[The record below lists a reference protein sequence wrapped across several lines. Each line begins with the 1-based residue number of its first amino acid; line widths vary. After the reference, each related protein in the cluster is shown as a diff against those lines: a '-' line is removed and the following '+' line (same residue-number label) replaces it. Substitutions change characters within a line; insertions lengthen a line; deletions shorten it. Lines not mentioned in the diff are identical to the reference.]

1 MNKLLFSISLMAA
14 MLLGTAINTHADYT
28 PVLVS
33 PSEIKAG
40 MKLYLE
46 CGPTAYNGKYM
57 VAHPETNGA
66 NAVMCDEAL
75 ADVGTAA
82 QWVFEA
88 ASGTDPIYTG
98 KPLYYLKDVT
108 TGKYYGA
115 ASSTTSINQK
125 DKRMVEGTTLAY
137 TFCILTASE
146 IKAKEDHNLDVYG
159 NDKAIFI
166 QHTNADGSWFRLSR
180 FGSYTQVFYINS
192 TGSYPDY
199 KTTTGWQAWNAYAAE
214 EPNSAKAAEG
224 IAALQAYYDEVAPYY
239 ALMTDP
245 TYDDAALTEAHLGAL
260 SQALAAAKT
269 ALDDTPSGEN
279 AYYTDLKD
287 QLQAVYEQVP
297 YVAGGKK
304 YWAISVNDLTDGS
317 KVIFERG
324 ARNAT
329 NYKDPLYMVA
339 NTGATGNNA
348 VLTNADSKNATAVW
362 QLEATGNY
370 DKIYTDKPTYYLKDV
385 TSGKYFGTTDLTGTG
400 SNKKNMVNTTAMAY
414 PFCFLSIE
422 DVKNKQGITVGAYG
436 NPDAAIIQYSIDSE
450 NWLRPVS
457 FGAYTY
463 VYMFDSYNTN
473 TSYTTNTMWP
483 AWNLYTGEQNLSIQ
497 DELTE
502 VMAEYGSKTFPN
514 TGSDPGCFDE
524 SKVQPYTD
532 ALAAVNALT
541 ATSTRQQIRTAI
553 DNLISAYEAVKN
565 LEVLPI
571 TDDYYYIESAWS
583 SLAGTNTRACDPN
596 DGSNLV
602 QRKSYSEPDKYAI
615 WQIKETA
622 TGQYTIQNLGS
633 QLYIGNQIDNN
644 VTLVSDVPTATYQM
658 FTYDAEG
665 QFKWKDSGTNFTY
678 YIKTYGDNAVGRY
691 YPQGTSGFDAWY
703 LKRVPTAVIADF
715 LGGDYTYNDGVIS
728 TDSEVDLT
736 ILKAVIDSKE
746 PVTAVDLTAATLP
759 TGTTADQL
767 SALVSGTN
775 ALVYINDGSLQG
787 TNIVSG
793 SYCQELRL
801 IDKTDFAPMEET
813 LAAGSATITRKLYP
827 GLNTVCVPLNIAADN
842 IPIEG
847 AKLYTYRGEDN
858 GTLNFTEVT
867 TVEAGTPC
875 LVELPAGTA
884 TTEYD
889 LTFNELAAI
898 ANAPATTF
906 QIMGT
911 YTNKT
916 LGEGYYKLSEDDTF
930 VKTTAAS
937 TIKAFRFYLDLI
949 GAGSNT
955 FKISLSSDDDPTAI
969 TAIQNADE
977 DIIAIY
983 SADGIKRTSLQ
994 KGLNIIR
1001 YANGN
1006 IQKILIK

>member
-1 MNKLLFSISLMAA
+1 MKKHTFYLHFAL
-14 MLLGTAINTHADYT
+14 TAICLTAISITALADD
-28 PVLVS
+28 PVLVGA
-33 PSEIKAG
+33 SEIKAG

-115 ASSTTSINQK
+115 ASSTTSINQG

-137 TFCILTASE
+137 TFCLLTADE
-146 IKAKEDHNLDVYG
+146 IKTKEGHNVNSYG
-159 NDKAIFI
+159 NTKAVFI
-166 QHTNADGSWFRLSR
+166 HHSNSDGTWFRLSR
-180 FGSYTQVFYINS
+180 FGGYTQVYYISS
-192 TGSYPDY
+192 TVYPTNADWY
-199 KTTTGWQAWNAYAAE
+199 AWNAYAVE

-245 TYDDAALTEAHLGAL
+245 TYDDAALTEAHLNAL

-339 NTGATGNNA
+339 NTEATGNNA

-422 DVKNKQGITVGAYG
+422 DVKNKQGITVNAYG

-483 AWNLYTGEQNLSIQ
+483 AWNLYTGEQNLS
-497 DELTE
+497 
-502 VMAEYGSKTFPN
+502 SCRKR
-514 TGSDPGCFDE
+514 C
-524 SKVQPYTD
+524 
-532 ALAAVNALT
+532 
-541 ATSTRQQIRTAI
+541 
-553 DNLISAYEAVKN
+553 
-565 LEVLPI
+565 
-571 TDDYYYIESAWS
+571 
-583 SLAGTNTRACDPN
+583 AC
-596 DGSNLV
+596 
-602 QRKSYSEPDKYAI
+602 SEH
-615 WQIKETA
+615 
-622 TGQYTIQNLGS
+622 S
-633 QLYIGNQIDNN
+633 
-644 VTLVSDVPTATYQM
+644 PTQ
-658 FTYDAEG
+658 
-665 QFKWKDSGTNFTY
+665 
-678 YIKTYGDNAVGRY
+678 
-691 YPQGTSGFDAWY
+691 
-703 LKRVPTAVIADF
+703 
-715 LGGDYTYNDGVIS
+715 
-728 TDSEVDLT
+728 
-736 ILKAVIDSKE
+736 
-746 PVTAVDLTAATLP
+746 AATP
-759 TGTTADQL
+759 
-767 SALVSGTN
+767 
-775 ALVYINDGSLQG
+775 
-787 TNIVSG
+787 
-793 SYCQELRL
+793 
-801 IDKTDFAPMEET
+801 
-813 LAAGSATITRKLYP
+813 
-827 GLNTVCVPLNIAADN
+827 
-842 IPIEG
+842 
-847 AKLYTYRGEDN
+847 
-858 GTLNFTEVT
+858 
-867 TVEAGTPC
+867 
-875 LVELPAGTA
+875 
-884 TTEYD
+884 
-889 LTFNELAAI
+889 
-898 ANAPATTF
+898 
-906 QIMGT
+906 
-911 YTNKT
+911 
-916 LGEGYYKLSEDDTF
+916 
-930 VKTTAAS
+930 AAS
-937 TIKAFRFYLDLI
+937 TRARC
-949 GAGSNT
+949 S
-955 FKISLSSDDDPTAI
+955 PTPMPW
-969 TAIQNADE
+969 
-977 DIIAIY
+977 
-983 SADGIKRTSLQ
+983 L
-994 KGLNIIR
+994 
-1001 YANGN
+1001 
-1006 IQKILIK
+1006 

>member
-1 MNKLLFSISLMAA
+1 MKKNRYIRNLAIAAMSLMAFNAPA
-14 MLLGTAINTHADYT
+14 MADD
-28 PVLVS
+28 PVLVGAA
-33 PSEIKAG
+33 EIKEG

-57 VAHPETNGA
+57 VAHADKSNA

-75 ADVGTAA
+75 ADVGTTA
-82 QWVFEA
+82 QWVFESA
-88 ASGTDPIYTG
+88 GGYDAIYTG

-115 ASSTTSINQK
+115 ASSTTSINQA

-146 IKAKEDHNLDVYG
+146 IKDKEGHNVNAYG

-166 QHTNADGSWFRLSR
+166 HHSNTDGTWFRLSR
-180 FGSYTQVFYINS
+180 FGGYTQVYYISS
-192 TGSYPDY
+192 TTYPTNADWY
-199 KTTTGWQAWNAYAAE
+199 AWNAYAAE

-239 ALMTDP
+239 DLMTDP

-339 NTGATGNNA
+339 NTEATGNNA

-473 TSYTTNTMWP
+473 TSFTTNTMWP

-497 DELTE
+497 DELTD

-514 TGSDPGCFDE
+514 TGSNPGCFDE

-596 DGSNLV
+596 DGSNIV
-602 QRKSYSEPDKYAI
+602 QRKSYNDPDKYAI

-703 LKRVPTAVIADF
+703 LERVPAAVIAQ
-715 LGGDYTYNDGVIS
+715 LTTDYKCIDGVVS
-728 TDSEVDLT
+728 TSSEADLNL
-736 ILKAVIDSKE
+736 LKAYISEQPV
-746 PVTAVDLTAATLP
+746 VTAVDLTSATLP

-827 GLNTVCVPLNIAADN
+827 GLNTVCVPLNIEAAN
-842 IPIEG
+842 IPIGG
-847 AKLYTYRGEDN
+847 AKLYIYKGEDN
-858 GTLNFTEVT
+858 GTLNFTEVS

-875 LVELPAGTA
+875 LVELPVGTA
-884 TTEYD
+884 TAEYD
-889 LTFNELAAI
+889 LTFSELAAV
-898 ANAPATTF
+898 ANVPVTTF

-930 VKTTAAS
+930 VRTTAAS

-949 GAGSNT
+949 GAGSSI
-955 FKISLSSDDDPTAI
+955 FKLSLSSDDDPTGI
-969 TAIQNADE
+969 ENSEQRTDNSEQYI
-977 DIIAIY
+977 IY
-983 SADGIKRTSLQ
+983 SVDGIKCSSLQ

-1001 YANGN
+1001 YSNGTT
-1006 IQKILIK
+1006 QKIIIK

>member
-1 MNKLLFSISLMAA
+1 
-14 MLLGTAINTHADYT
+14 
-28 PVLVS
+28 
-33 PSEIKAG
+33 

-46 CGPTAYNGKYM
+46 CGPTAHNGKYM
-57 VAHPETNGA
+57 VAHPTNANA

-82 QWVFEA
+82 QWVFESA
-88 ASGTDPIYTG
+88 DGYDAIYTD

-115 ASSTTSINQK
+115 ASSTTSINQG

-137 TFCILTASE
+137 TFCLLTADE
-146 IKAKEDHNLDVYG
+146 IKTKEGHNVNSYG
-159 NDKAIFI
+159 NTKAVFI
-166 QHTNADGSWFRLSR
+166 HHSNSDGTWFRLSR
-180 FGSYTQVFYINS
+180 FDGYTQVYYISS
-192 TGSYPDY
+192 TVYPTNAD
-199 KTTTGWQAWNAYAAE
+199 WHAWNAYAAE
-214 EPNSAKAAEG
+214 EPNSSKAAEG
-224 IAALQAYYDEVAPYY
+224 IAALQAYYDEVNGYY
-239 ALMTDP
+239 AIMTDP
-245 TYDDAALTEAHLGAL
+245 TYDDVAFTAAQKTAL
-260 SQALAAAKT
+260 ADALAAAKT

-279 AYYTDLKD
+279 SYYTDLKD

-324 ARNAT
+324 ARNTT

-362 QLEATGNY
+362 QLEATGGY

-400 SNKKNMVNTTAMAY
+400 SNKKDMVSTTAMAY
-414 PFCFLSIE
+414 PFSFLSIE
-422 DVKNKQGITVGAYG
+422 DVKNKQGITINDYG

-457 FGAYTY
+457 FGSYTY
-463 VYMFDSYNTN
+463 VYMYDSYNTN

-502 VMAEYGSKTFPN
+502 VIAEYGSKTFPN

-602 QRKSYSEPDKYAI
+602 QRKSYNAPDKYAI
-615 WQIKETA
+615 WQIKETT
-622 TGQYTIQNLGS
+622 TGQYTVQNFGS
-633 QLYIGNQIDNN
+633 GLYVGNQIDANN
-644 VTLVSDVPTATYQM
+644 VTLVSDVPTATYQK

-665 QFKWKDSGTNFTY
+665 QFKWTDSGTSFTY

-691 YPQGTSGFDAWY
+691 YKRGTSDFDAWY
-703 LKRVPTAVIADF
+703 LKRVPAAVIAQ
-715 LGGDYTYNDGVIS
+715 LTTDYKCIDGVVS
-728 TDSEVDLT
+728 TSSEVDLNL
-736 ILKAVIDSKE
+736 LKAYISEQPV
-746 PVTAVDLTAATLP
+746 VTAVDLTSATLP

-775 ALVYINDGSLQG
+775 ALVYINDGSLLG
-787 TNIVSG
+787 TNVVSNG
-793 SYCQELRL
+793 YCENLSL
-801 IDKTDFAPMEET
+801 LDKTDFAPMEGS
-813 LAAGSATITRKLYP
+813 LVAGSGTITRKLYA
-827 GLNTVCVPLNIAADN
+827 GLNTVCVPLDLRVIN
-842 IPIEG
+842 IPVEG
-847 AKLYTYRGEDN
+847 AKLYTFSGVDGSTITFSE
-858 GTLNFTEVT
+858 T
-867 TVEAGTPC
+867 TSVAAGTPC
-875 LVELPAGTA
+875 IVELPATTVTA
-884 TTEYD
+884 DYQ
-889 LTFNELAAI
+889 LTFTDMIMAAI
-898 ANAPATTF
+898 TPVNTDK
-906 QIMGT
+906 IIGS
-911 YTNKT
+911 YTNKD
-916 LGEGYYKLSEDDTF
+916 LGEGYYKLDLDDVF
-930 VKTTAAS
+930 VKTTATS
-937 TIKAFRFYLDLI
+937 TIKAFRFYLNLGD
-949 GAGSNT
+949 AASNT
-955 FKISLSSDDDPTAI
+955 FKLSLSNDDPTGI
-969 TAIQNADE
+969 DSNEQRMEKRGQYT
-977 DIIAIY
+977 IY
-983 SADGIKRTSLQ
+983 SADGTKRSTLQ

-1001 YANGN
+1001 YNNGTS
-1006 IQKILIK
+1006 QKILIK

>member
-1 MNKLLFSISLMAA
+1 MKKNRYIRNLAIAAMSLMAFNAPA
-14 MLLGTAINTHADYT
+14 MADD
-28 PVLVS
+28 PVLVGAA
-33 PSEIKAG
+33 EIKEG

-57 VAHPETNGA
+57 VAHADKSNA

-75 ADVGTAA
+75 ADVGTTA
-82 QWVFEA
+82 QWVFESA
-88 ASGTDPIYTG
+88 GGYDAIYTG

-115 ASSTTSINQK
+115 ASSTTSINQG

-137 TFCILTASE
+137 TFCLLTADE
-146 IKAKEDHNLDVYG
+146 IKTKEGHNVNSYG
-159 NDKAIFI
+159 NTKAVFI
-166 QHTNADGSWFRLSR
+166 HHSNSDGTWFRLSR
-180 FGSYTQVFYINS
+180 FGGYTQVYYISS
-192 TGSYPDY
+192 TVYPTNADWY
-199 KTTTGWQAWNAYAAE
+199 AWNAYAAE
-214 EPNSAKAAEG
+214 EPNSSKAAEG
-224 IAALQAYYDEVAPYY
+224 IAALQAYYDEVNGYY
-239 ALMTDP
+239 AIMTDP
-245 TYDDAALTEAHLGAL
+245 TYDDVAFTAAQKT
-260 SQALAAAKT
+260 ALAEALAEAKI

-279 AYYTDLKD
+279 SYYTDLKA

-297 YVAGGKK
+297 YVEGGKK
-304 YWAISVNDLTDGS
+304 YWAINASDLTDGS
-317 KVIFERG
+317 TAIFESAPG
-324 ARNAT
+324 T
-329 NYKDPLYMVA
+329 QGSPKFMVA
-339 NTGATGNNA
+339 NPAENGRNA
-348 VLTNADSKNATAVW
+348 VLCNDEGRIPTAIW
-362 QLEATGNY
+362 QLEATGGY

-385 TSGKYFGTTDLTGTG
+385 TSGKYFGTTDFSSL
-400 SNKKNMVNTTAMAY
+400 SENSKKLVDDKTNAY
-414 PFCFLSIE
+414 PFSFLTLE
-422 DVKNKQGITVGAYG
+422 DVKAKQNINMNGYG
-436 NPDAAIIQYSIDSE
+436 NDGAVVIHYSIDAD
-450 NWLRPVS
+450 NWVRPCR
-457 FGAYTY
+457 FGAYNY
-463 VYMFDSYNTN
+463 VFYINSTN
-473 TSYTTNTMWP
+473 YPTNTMWP
-483 AWNLYTGEQNLSIQ
+483 AWNVYTGEQNLSIQ
-497 DELTE
+497 DELTD

-514 TGSDPGCFDE
+514 TGSNPGCFDE

-596 DGSNLV
+596 DGSNIV
-602 QRKSYSEPDKYAI
+602 QRKSYNDPDKYAI

-703 LKRVPTAVIADF
+703 LERVPAAVIAQ
-715 LGGDYTYNDGVIS
+715 LTTDYKCIDGVVS
-728 TDSEVDLT
+728 TSSEADLNL
-736 ILKAVIDSKE
+736 LKAYISEQPV
-746 PVTAVDLTAATLP
+746 VTAVDLTSATLP

-827 GLNTVCVPLNIAADN
+827 GLNTVCVPLNIEAAN
-842 IPIEG
+842 IPIGG
-847 AKLYTYRGEDN
+847 AKLYTYKGEDN

-889 LTFNELAAI
+889 LTFNELAAV
-898 ANAPATTF
+898 ANVPATTF

-930 VKTTAAS
+930 VRTTATS
-937 TIKAFRFYLDLI
+937 TIKAFRFYLNLI
-949 GAGSNT
+949 GAGSSI
-955 FKISLSSDDDPTAI
+955 FKLSLSSDDDPTGI
-969 TAIQNADE
+969 ENSEQRTDNSEQYI
-977 DIIAIY
+977 IY
-983 SADGIKRTSLQ
+983 SVDGIKCSSLQ

-1001 YANGN
+1001 YSNGTT
-1006 IQKILIK
+1006 QKITIK

>member
-1 MNKLLFSISLMAA
+1 MKKNRYIRNLAIAAMSLMAFNAPA
-14 MLLGTAINTHADYT
+14 MADD
-28 PVLVS
+28 PVLVGAA
-33 PSEIKAG
+33 EIKEG

-115 ASSTTSINQK
+115 ASTTTSIEQTQ
-125 DKRMVEGTTLAY
+125 KRMVEGTTLAY

-146 IKAKEDHNLDVYG
+146 IKDKEGHNVNAYG

-166 QHTNADGSWFRLSR
+166 HHSNTDGTWFRLSR
-180 FGSYTQVFYINS
+180 FGGVTQVYYISS
-192 TGSYPDY
+192 TTYPTNADWY
-199 KTTTGWQAWNAYAAE
+199 AWNAYAAE

-245 TYDDAALTEAHLGAL
+245 TYDDTALTEAHLDAL

-339 NTGATGNNA
+339 NTEATGNNA

-414 PFCFLSIE
+414 PFCFLSIA
-422 DVKNKQGITVGAYG
+422 DVKNKQGITVDAYG
-436 NPDAAIIQYSIDSE
+436 NPNAAIIQYSIDAE

-502 VMAEYGSKTFPN
+502 VIAEYGSKTFPN

-583 SLAGTNTRACDPN
+583 SLAGTNTRACDPD
-596 DGSNLV
+596 DGSNIV
-602 QRKSYSEPDKYAI
+602 QRKSYNAPDKYAI

-691 YPQGTSGFDAWY
+691 YKRGTSDFDAWY
-703 LKRVPTAVIADF
+703 LKRVPAEVIANI
-715 LGGDYTYNDGVIS
+715 LGADYTYADGVIT

-736 ILKAVIDSKE
+736 ILKTFIDSKE
-746 PVTAVDLTAATLP
+746 KVTAVDLTAATLP
-759 TGTTADQL
+759 AGTTAEQL

-775 ALVYINDGSLQG
+775 ALVYVSDGSLLG
-787 TNIVSG
+787 TNIVSNG
-793 SYCQELRL
+793 YCENLSL
-801 IDKTDFAPMEET
+801 LDKTDFAPMEGS
-813 LAAGSATITRKLYP
+813 LVVGSATITRKLYA
-827 GLNTVCVPLNIAADN
+827 GLNTVCVPLDLRVIN
-842 IPIEG
+842 IPVEG
-847 AKLYTYRGEDN
+847 AKLYTFSGVDGSTITFSE
-858 GTLNFTEVT
+858 T
-867 TVEAGTPC
+867 TSVAAGTPC
-875 LVELPAGTA
+875 IVELPATTVTA
-884 TTEYD
+884 DYQ
-889 LTFNELAAI
+889 LTFTDMIMAAI
-898 ANAPATTF
+898 TPVNTDK
-906 QIMGT
+906 IIGS
-911 YTNKT
+911 YTNKD
-916 LGEGYYKLSEDDTF
+916 LGEGYYKLDLDDVF
-930 VKTTAAS
+930 VKTTATS
-937 TIKAFRFYLDLI
+937 TIKAFRFYLNLGD
-949 GAGSNT
+949 AASNT
-955 FKISLSSDDDPTAI
+955 FKLSLSNDDPTGI
-969 TAIQNADE
+969 DSNEQRMEKRGQYT
-977 DIIAIY
+977 IY
-983 SADGIKRTSLQ
+983 SADGTKRSTLQ

-1001 YANGN
+1001 YNNGTS
-1006 IQKILIK
+1006 QKILIK

>member
-1 MNKLLFSISLMAA
+1 MKKHTFYLHFAL
-14 MLLGTAINTHADYT
+14 TAICLTAISITALADD
-28 PVLVS
+28 PVLVGA
-33 PSEIKAG
+33 SEIKAG

-46 CGPTAYNGKYM
+46 CGPTAHNGKYM
-57 VAHPETNGA
+57 VAHPTNANA

-82 QWVFEA
+82 QWVFESA
-88 ASGTDPIYTG
+88 DGYDAIYTD
-98 KPLYYLKDVT
+98 KPLFYLKDVT

-115 ASSTTSINQK
+115 ASSTTSIDQG

-137 TFCILTASE
+137 TFSLLTADE
-146 IKAKEDHNLDVYG
+146 RKTKEGHNVNSYG
-159 NDKAIFI
+159 NTKAVFI
-166 QHTNADGSWFRLSR
+166 HHSNSDGTWFRLSR
-180 FGSYTQVFYINS
+180 FGGYTQVYYISS
-192 TGSYPDY
+192 TVYPTNADWY
-199 KTTTGWQAWNAYAAE
+199 AWNAYAVE

-224 IAALQAYYDEVAPYY
+224 IAALQAYYDEVNGYY
-239 ALMTDP
+239 AIMTDP
-245 TYDDAALTEAHLGAL
+245 TYDDVAFTAAQKTAL
-260 SQALAAAKT
+260 ADALAAAKT
-269 ALDDTPSGEN
+269 ALDNTPSGEN
-279 AYYTDLKD
+279 SYYTDLKD

-400 SNKKNMVNTTAMAY
+400 SNKKDMVSTTAMAY
-414 PFCFLSIE
+414 PFSFLSIE
-422 DVKNKQGITVGAYG
+422 DVKNKQGITINDYG

-502 VMAEYGSKTFPN
+502 VIAEYGSKTFPN

-596 DGSNLV
+596 DGSNKV
-602 QRKSYSEPDKYAI
+602 QRKSYNDPDKYAI

-644 VTLVSDVPTATYQM
+644 VTLVSDVPTATYQK

-665 QFKWKDSGTNFTY
+665 QFKWTDSGTSFTY

-691 YPQGTSGFDAWY
+691 YKRGTSDFDAWY
-703 LKRVPTAVIADF
+703 LKRVPAEVIANI
-715 LGGDYTYNDGVIS
+715 LGADYTYADGVIT

-736 ILKAVIDSKE
+736 ILKTFIDSKE
-746 PVTAVDLTAATLP
+746 KVTAVDLTAATLP
-759 TGTTADQL
+759 AGTTAEQL

-775 ALVYINDGSLQG
+775 ALVYVSDGSLLG
-787 TNIVSG
+787 TNIVSNG
-793 SYCQELRL
+793 YCENLSL
-801 IDKTDFAPMEET
+801 LDKTDFAPMEGS
-813 LAAGSATITRKLYP
+813 LVAGSATITRKLYA
-827 GLNTVCVPLNIAADN
+827 GLNTVCVPLNI
-842 IPIEG
+842 EG
-847 AKLYTYRGEDN
+847 HQH
-858 GTLNFTEVT
+858 
-867 TVEAGTPC
+867 PH
-875 LVELPAGTA
+875 
-884 TTEYD
+884 
-889 LTFNELAAI
+889 
-898 ANAPATTF
+898 
-906 QIMGT
+906 
-911 YTNKT
+911 
-916 LGEGYYKLSEDDTF
+916 
-930 VKTTAAS
+930 
-937 TIKAFRFYLDLI
+937 
-949 GAGSNT
+949 
-955 FKISLSSDDDPTAI
+955 
-969 TAIQNADE
+969 
-977 DIIAIY
+977 
-983 SADGIKRTSLQ
+983 
-994 KGLNIIR
+994 
-1001 YANGN
+1001 
-1006 IQKILIK
+1006 